1 MIIINY
7 SFEFFFIKNSYNH
20 DVFLSVRI
28 QLHYKQ
34 MNTFFNFTLK
44 KKNSFL
50 SEQTLKFLTTSYFIL
65 ASFSIYSLHALNLKI
80 RSEKISKPE
89 SNSMEKRWSLQG
101 MTALVTGG
109 TKGIG

>member
-44 KKNSFL
+44 KKIVFL
-50 SEQTLKFLTTSYFIL
+50 V
-65 ASFSIYSLHALNLKI
+65 N
-80 RSEKISKPE
+80 RP
-89 SNSMEKRWSLQG
+89 
-101 MTALVTGG
+101 
-109 TKGIG
+109 